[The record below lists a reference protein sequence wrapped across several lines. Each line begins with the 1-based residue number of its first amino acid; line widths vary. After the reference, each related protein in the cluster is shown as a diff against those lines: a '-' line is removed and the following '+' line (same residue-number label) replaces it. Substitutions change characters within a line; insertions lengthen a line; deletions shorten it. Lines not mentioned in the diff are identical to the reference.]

1 MNTNNKPSTAGRTT
15 ADDILQR
22 DARFRY
28 MLLARMQSDCEY
40 IWITEAETPN
50 ACGQVMKNGKSI

>member
-40 IWITEAETPN
+40 YLDYGGRDPQTPV
-50 ACGQVMKNGKSI
+50 GR

>member
-1 MNTNNKPSTAGRTT
+1 MNTNNKTSQAERTT
-15 ADDILQR
+15 DDDILQR

-40 IWITEAETPN
+40 YLN
-50 ACGQVMKNGKSI
+50 YGS